1 MERYFQPLNH
11 RGTSMSFQRITNIYG
26 TIADL
31 GGGAGAD
38 TPLQRF
44 DPLPTQRVPPLY
56 YFEIF
61 IVGDGP

>member
-1 MERYFQPLNH
+1 
-11 RGTSMSFQRITNIYG
+11 MSFQRITNIYG

-31 GGGAGAD
+31 GGAGAD

-61 IVGDGP
+61 IVGDGPLNFF